1 MKSKKIDNFLKLFS
15 SRNFLLF
22 LIDITLLTLAGLN
35 ALFVRFGFDFLEMS
49 KYSSGVLVLVI
60 ITIISNLL
68 NGTYRIVW
76 RYATPKD
83 LIVLLRGLFIG
94 YAFTLIFIH
103 FTRLVV
109 LPRSVGMLTFLGSY
123 FLLLSARIIYQYMLS
138 WKRKSEKRIAIIGA
152 GDAGVILLNE
162 IKRTNYGSVVAF
174 FDDDT
179 QKIGKYVAGVKV
191 LDSVDSVNN
200 YIDKLEIDEI
210 LIAIPSASKQVMSR
224 IISTIDTE
232 KVKLKTFP
240 SITEFLDRNPTI
252 TDLREI
258 SLQDIVG
265 REPVNVDINSISKY
279 LTGKTILITGAGGS
293 IGSEISR
300 QVCRF
305 SPKKVVLVGRG
316 ENSIYEIYNEL
327 KEKYYEL
334 DIVPIISDV
343 TDKNMMEKIFK
354 THRPDILFHAA
365 AHKHVFFMQNNLYEA
380 LRVNVLGTIN
390 LAKLSCN
397 YNVEKFV
404 FISTDKAVHP
414 TSYMGTSKRL
424 AELYLLSIPDTCKT
438 DFSIVR
444 FGNVIGSR
452 GSVLWKF
459 KKQIENDEPVTIT
472 DPRMKRYW
480 MSIPEA
486 VSLVIQAGALS
497 TNRELYVL
505 DMGEQI
511 PVEEVA
517 RALAKIM
524 GKQNIKIKYT
534 GAIPGEKLEEELFYE
549 HEKPEKTQHPKIMR
563 VEYNNF
569 KKIPPEE
576 FENKILEIMNKYI
589 EGHEKEAENM
599 IYEILEIN

>member
-49 KYSSGVLVLVI
+49 KYSSGVFVLVI

-210 LIAIPSASKQVMSR
+210 LIAIPSASKQVMRR

-424 AELYLLSIPDTCKT
+424 AELYLLSIKDTCKT
-438 DFSIVR
+438 GFSIVR

-517 RALAKIM
+517 KALAKIM

-549 HEKPEKTQHPKIMR
+549 YEKPEKTQHPKIMR

-589 EGHEKEAENM
+589 EGHERQTENM

>member
-49 KYSSGVLVLVI
+49 KYSSGVFVLVI

-397 YNVEKFV
+397 YNVE
-404 FISTDKAVHP
+404 
-414 TSYMGTSKRL
+414 
-424 AELYLLSIPDTCKT
+424 
-438 DFSIVR
+438 
-444 FGNVIGSR
+444 
-452 GSVLWKF
+452 
-459 KKQIENDEPVTIT
+459 
-472 DPRMKRYW
+472 
-480 MSIPEA
+480 
-486 VSLVIQAGALS
+486 
-497 TNRELYVL
+497 
-505 DMGEQI
+505 
-511 PVEEVA
+511 
-517 RALAKIM
+517 
-524 GKQNIKIKYT
+524 
-534 GAIPGEKLEEELFYE
+534 
-549 HEKPEKTQHPKIMR
+549 
-563 VEYNNF
+563 
-569 KKIPPEE
+569 
-576 FENKILEIMNKYI
+576 
-589 EGHEKEAENM
+589 
-599 IYEILEIN
+599 

>member
-49 KYSSGVLVLVI
+49 KYSSGVFVLVI

-316 ENSIYEIYNEL
+316 ENSIYEI
-327 KEKYYEL
+327 
-334 DIVPIISDV
+334 
-343 TDKNMMEKIFK
+343 
-354 THRPDILFHAA
+354 
-365 AHKHVFFMQNNLYEA
+365 
-380 LRVNVLGTIN
+380 
-390 LAKLSCN
+390 
-397 YNVEKFV
+397 
-404 FISTDKAVHP
+404 
-414 TSYMGTSKRL
+414 
-424 AELYLLSIPDTCKT
+424 
-438 DFSIVR
+438 
-444 FGNVIGSR
+444 
-452 GSVLWKF
+452 
-459 KKQIENDEPVTIT
+459 
-472 DPRMKRYW
+472 
-480 MSIPEA
+480 
-486 VSLVIQAGALS
+486 
-497 TNRELYVL
+497 
-505 DMGEQI
+505 
-511 PVEEVA
+511 
-517 RALAKIM
+517 
-524 GKQNIKIKYT
+524 
-534 GAIPGEKLEEELFYE
+534 
-549 HEKPEKTQHPKIMR
+549 
-563 VEYNNF
+563 
-569 KKIPPEE
+569 
-576 FENKILEIMNKYI
+576 
-589 EGHEKEAENM
+589 
-599 IYEILEIN
+599 